1 MWSVHSAHMQRL
13 ICIYDLQAC
22 KADQFR
28 CRKIFQCVNEPARC
42 NMVQDCLDMTD
53 ELECTRRDYIQ
64 ALTPWRI
71 CDGTPD
77 CPQWTDEIGCNY
89 CANEVKQ
96 SGGLRYTILTIDIKP
111 QIARQMH
118 HEGWPIQDR
127 TLSEHGTCNLQY
139 HKLSVRKFRI
149 VCS

>member
-13 ICIYDLQAC
+13 ICIYDLQVC

-53 ELECTRRDYIQ
+53 ELECTCRDYIQ

-96 SGGLRYTILTIDIKP
+96 SGGLRYTTYNRHQTADCTSNAPRGLANTS
-111 QIARQMH
+111 
-118 HEGWPIQDR
+118 